1 MNSEPS
7 QIEVGEL
14 PFFFPERQ
22 TPVLL
27 EPIFLPLLLILLAVL
42 IGFCLILPGI
52 RGRQR
57 IFAAIR
63 VTLLGSAGLWLFF
76 SFFCTEWVVAE
87 TTSRVR
93 YFSYEQEPVTS
104 KIKLQMGFSNA
115 NITLKAENEELF
127 PNRYWNERIVINNAD
142 VDFEGLM
149 TNGIPDPILEVAS
162 HFTSLSSRVSLQ
174 RAKKFVLFFRMAL
187 AFQILSIILWIIT
200 CCIISKTISIGGQFL
215 LLSGLAQ
222 IVCCIFVS
230 VVPSLV
236 IHLPGSRLE
245 TQNGWCWSLNL
256 GMGLFSIILSIIIQ
270 LMECFAKETI
280 QEFMNYN
287 PFEEDDCFECTK
299 QGGQCHNC
307 QLTKIITPT
316 PKYKYESETSKA
328 VRQIV
333 NGCKLYPKALTMQY
347 DNEVKYDK
355 ERKSKKG
362 LKTEVPRSISA
373 TVPQDQTL
381 SFGDWKIL
389 EPGNFGTQPH
399 FAGNGNVIPSLLPTL
414 VESKSSNSIIENN
427 YYRTHSILSTD
438 TVDDLNLT

>member
-1 MNSEPS
+1 MNREQQPDVVVS
-7 QIEVGEL
+7 EL
-14 PFFFPERQ
+14 PFFFKDRK

-63 VTLLGSAGLWLFF
+63 VTLLGSVGLWLFF
-76 SFFCTEWVVAE
+76 SFFCTEWIVAE
-87 TTSRVR
+87 SISRVR
-93 YFSYEQEPVTS
+93 YFSHEAEPVEST
-104 KIKLQMGFSNA
+104 IKLQLGFSNA
-115 NITLKAENEELF
+115 NITLRSNNEELF

-142 VDFEGLM
+142 ADFEGLM
-149 TNGIPDPILEVAS
+149 SNGIPDPILEVAS

-187 AFQILSIILWIIT
+187 AFQILSIILWVVS

-222 IVCCIFVS
+222 IICCVFVG

-236 IHLPGSRLE
+236 IHLPGTKLV
-245 TQNGWCWSLNL
+245 TQFGWCWSLNV
-256 GMGLFSIILSIIIQ
+256 GMSLFSIILSVIVQ
-270 LMECFAKETI
+270 FMECFAKETI
-280 QEFMNYN
+280 REFMNYN
-287 PFEEDDCFECTK
+287 PFEEDDCFECTQ

-307 QLTKIITPT
+307 QLSKIITPT

-333 NGCKLYPKALTMQY
+333 NGCKLYPKALTMKY
-347 DNEVKYDK
+347 DNELKYDR
-355 ERKSKKG
+355 ERRQNKG
-362 LKTEVPRSISA
+362 RTERALSISA
-373 TVPQDQTL
+373 TIPQDQTL

-399 FAGNGNVIPSLLPTL
+399 FREGLGSPALLKVTDSA
-414 VESKSSNSIIENN
+414 VVDNSF
-427 YYRTHSILSTD
+427 YRTLSTLSTD
-438 TVDDLNLT
+438 DDQSVHGLNTQ